1 MCMRVEFHHTKNGF
15 PSAWALSM
23 KASASAVTSSS
34 TVSMRFR
41 VSGPVSSIVCVP
53 SALADDRIT
62 PRGPNCSLNA
72 GSLRVV
78 GVLRLLLGVEVVE
91 VAEELLE
98 AVVGR
103 QHLVAVA
110 EVVLAE
116 LAGDVAERAQQ
127 PGDGRVLDLHALG
140 RAGQADLGQ
149 PGADRRL
156 AGDEGGAPGGAALL
170 AVPVGEE
177 RALLGDP
184 VDVGRAVAHH
194 AVVVG
199 ADVELAD
206 VVAPDHQD
214 VGLRG
219 AALLRRRRRG
229 QGKAQRG
236 EGGEQ
241 RRTLV
246 HDFPQEPSEADSQLQ
261 GG

>member
-1 MCMRVEFHHTKNGF
+1 MCMRVEFHHRKNGL
-15 PSAWALSM
+15 PSACALSM

-34 TVSMRFR
+34 TVSMRSR
-41 VSGPVSSIVCVP
+41 VSGPVSSICWPP
-53 SALADDRIT
+53 SAQR
-62 PRGPNCSLNA
+62 RGPDHPARAELLLERRA
-72 GSLRVV
+72 LRVV
-78 GVLRLLLGVEVVE
+78 GVLRLLLGVQVVE

-116 LAGDVAERAQQ
+116 LAGDVAERAEQ
-127 PGDGRVLDLHALG
+127 PGDRRVLDLHALG

-156 AGDEGGAPGGAALL
+156 AGDEGGAAGGAALL

-177 RALLGDP
+177 RALLGDA

-206 VVAPDHQD
+206 VVAPDDQD
-214 VGLRG
+214 VRLRG
-219 AALLRRRRRG
+219 AGLLRRRRPG
-229 QGKAQRG
+229 KGKAQRR

-241 RRTLV
+241 CRALC
-246 HDFPQEPSEADSQLQ
+246 P
-261 GG
+261 

>member
-1 MCMRVEFHHTKNGF
+1 MG
-15 PSAWALSM
+15 
-23 KASASAVTSSS
+23 
-34 TVSMRFR
+34 
-41 VSGPVSSIVCVP
+41 CVP

-72 GSLRVV
+72 GSVRIV

-110 EVVLAE
+110 EMVLAE
-116 LAGDVAERAQQ
+116 LAGGVAERAQQ

-156 AGDEGGAPGGAALL
+156 AGDEGGAAGGAALL

-206 VVAPDHQD
+206 VVAPDHED
-214 VGLRG
+214 VRLGG
-219 AALLRRRRRG
+219 AAAFLREDRRG
-229 QGKAQRG
+229 ERNAQGDERG
-236 EGGEQ
+236 CVREPHGGIPRKRTVCPRSLDAYQ
-241 RRTLV
+241 CRRGSTTM
-246 HDFPQEPSEADSQLQ
+246 PSIPAAITTSP
-261 GG
+261 